1 MFCFKMNETALK
13 RKHNLKKASFSVHR
27 TRRAFTV
34 RVAKRRE
41 EEKKVLINTF
51 ITGRFMLFTLDGK
64 LKWKTNCLLSAQ
76 DRRFMISTFPDVVD
90 FIWLWMLFI
99 RTKKKSIFISYSLL
113 PWQRKMFCAWFFSF
127 LHVIDVII
135 VFLCHKKAQL
145 KYIMLWFVYRYLFS
159 FYVSLFE

>member
-99 RTKKKSIFISYSLL
+99 RTKKNL
-113 PWQRKMFCAWFFSF
+113 FSF
-127 LHVIDVII
+127 LIPYSLTKENVLRVI
-135 VFLCHKKAQL
+135 FLIPSC
-145 KYIMLWFVYRYLFS
+145 YWCNYCFS
-159 FYVSLFE
+159 MSQESTIKINYALVRVSLLI